1 MEDGER
7 RLTRVETLLEQHVLE
22 CIDKR
27 NESIRKED
35 KRFKFFLAL
44 ATILIGEIVVNTI
57 AGHIFG

>member
-22 CIDKR
+22 CIQKR

-35 KRFKFFLAL
+35 KRFRFFLVL
-44 ATILIGEIVVNTI
+44 AGILIGEILVNSL
-57 AGHIFG
+57 GSHIFG